1 MILHPCPG
9 QVRKSAYPLLVRG
22 ARCGLPLMQA
32 VDVQFQPASQI
43 PDLLAYGGGGGL
55 SDRDVLVDRVD
66 TGQQA
71 GLPVRLVS
79 SLPTSRSPHKIGNA
93 QYLPVLGDQ
102 LVHLELVAGLEDPPP
117 DVHRSCSSRRG
128 PAGLCLGRAARRI
141 RAATLNGTARMRRPV
156 SPSPP
161 CRTQPTWPRVER
173 QPLMML

>member
-1 MILHPCPG
+1 MPAH
-9 QVRKSAYPLLVRG
+9 SLLVRG
-22 ARCGLPLMQA
+22 AGCRLCRQFG
-32 VDVQFQPASQI
+32 VQFQPASQI

-55 SDRDVLVDRVD
+55 ADRDVLVDRVD
-66 TGQQA
+66 TGQQT

-128 PAGLCLGRAARRI
+128 PRRALPRAGRSAHPRRHVK
-141 RAATLNGTARMRRPV
+141 RDGADA
-156 SPSPP
+156 PS
-161 CRTQPTWPRVER
+161 R
-173 QPLMML
+173 